1 MRAELH
7 KMQRICAGWVSYVL
21 GIRGKPCPGNMKK
34 LVMRHTRFAL
44 IGPSIL
50 GESYGNARLFLL
62 VTKGDEVML
71 LFFPSIQRKYRI
83 SIFVIS

>member
-1 MRAELH
+1 
-7 KMQRICAGWVSYVL
+7 MQRICAGWVSYEL
-21 GIRGKPCPGNMKK
+21 GNIRGNPSPGNMKRS
-34 LVMRHTRFAL
+34 VMRHTRFAI

-62 VTKGDEVML
+62 VTKGDEVKLL
-71 LFFPSIQRKYRI
+71 LFLSIHRKYWI